1 MSKKS
6 RSTSPPN
13 GKTTEM
19 NGASAADQVLFM
31 GCRRTTQPHNCWI
44 MSFDDPVQLDS
55 ESLSRL
61 AAPARSFRVKRV
73 GGLLRA
79 RSLFLKEEMR

>member
-6 RSTSPPN
+6 RSTSLPN

-31 GCRRTTQPHNCWI
+31 GCRCTTQPHNCWI

-61 AAPARSFRVKRV
+61 QRRRERS
-73 GGLLRA
+73 A
-79 RSLFLKEEMR
+79 